1 MPGLKK
7 KRFDQP
13 LEKSPVRMLICT
25 SAQAFAVAYQGE
37 EHLVAP
43 MLHTTH
49 KHILSNQRQF
59 KAENTACNPALGR
72 SLRGRVKGNRCV
84 SFCLESLVREWQ
96 RLLCH

>member
-1 MPGLKK
+1 
-7 KRFDQP
+7 
-13 LEKSPVRMLICT
+13 MLICT

-43 MLHTTH
+43 MLLTTH

-72 SLRGRVKGNRCV
+72 SLCIILLRISCQRMAKTPMSLMNKENSIRCKK
-84 SFCLESLVREWQ
+84 
-96 RLLCH
+96 